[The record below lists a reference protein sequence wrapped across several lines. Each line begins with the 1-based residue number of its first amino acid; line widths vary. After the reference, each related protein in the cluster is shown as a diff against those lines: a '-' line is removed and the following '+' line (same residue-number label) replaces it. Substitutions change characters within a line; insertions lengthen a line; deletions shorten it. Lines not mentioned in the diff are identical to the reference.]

1 MKKLAGRPVAGAP
14 AKCGEGTSPASA
26 AGANERRTRSASAVV
41 PHAASAWRLRLRSLS
56 PASRTAPVNGKS
68 ARINNSNSALQL
80 SPAALQPDG
89 SIPDRVIMRSGH
101 NHHRRGKDRQ
111 ANQGKKT
118 YKSEERRVGKEWG
131 ST

>member
-26 AGANERRTRSASAVV
+26 AGANEGRTRSASAVV

-56 PASRTAPVNGKS
+56 PASSTAPVNGKS

-89 SIPDRVIMRSGH
+89 SIPDRVRT
-101 NHHRRGKDRQ
+101 D
-111 ANQGKKT
+111 
-118 YKSEERRVGKEWG
+118 ERPVGKECV
-131 ST
+131 STCIYRWATDHEKKKKQQTPHRD